1 MSNLDR
7 SQQTLTILSDWLTG
21 KPIVPSQ
28 IDILFQFEL
37 NNQRRAAAFGIDEA
51 TGKEII
57 QQRSQLFVAVHPTIE
72 ANCHTL
78 KITPNDNLLLTF
90 WDLWLPLAMQL
101 VWGKDKLGR
110 ALIQGI
116 LGGQGTG
123 KTTLTSMLGVILARL
138 GKSSIAISIDDLYK
152 TYIDRQQLQ
161 AEDPRL
167 KWRGPPPTH
176 DVELGMKILD
186 DLRETNR
193 QEPIYIPRFDKS
205 AYNGKGDR
213 FPNYEIINPVDI
225 VLFEGWFV
233 GVEPVEASAFLQP
246 PPPII
251 NPADIAFAKDTNDR
265 LRNYLPLWQRLDRL
279 MVFYPTNYRYSKEW
293 RKEAEHKA
301 IAMGKAG
308 MDDRE
313 IDEFVDYFWKALHPE
328 LFIEPLLTNPRV
340 NLVVEIE
347 KDRSIG
353 NLF

>member
-7 SQQTLTILSDWLTG
+7 SQQTLAILSDWLAG
-21 KPIVPSQ
+21 KLIVPNQ
-28 IDILFQFEL
+28 IDILLEAEL
-37 NNQRRAAAFGIDEA
+37 NNPTKAAAFGINAA
-51 TGKEII
+51 TGRELI
-57 QQRSQLFVAVHPTIE
+57 QQRSQLFLAIYPAIE

-78 KITPNDNLLLTF
+78 KITPNETLFLTF
-90 WDLWLPLAMQL
+90 WVLWLPLAMQL
-101 VWGKDKLGR
+101 VWEKDRLGR
-110 ALIQGI
+110 TLIQGI

-123 KTTLTSMLGVILARL
+123 KTTLTFMLGIILAHL
-138 GKSSIAISIDDLYK
+138 GKSSIAISLDDLYK

-176 DVELGMKILD
+176 DLELGIKILD
-186 DLRETNR
+186 ELRENNR
-193 QEPIYIPRFDKS
+193 QELIYIPRFDKY
-205 AYNGKGDR
+205 AYDGQGDR
-213 FPNYEIINPVDI
+213 SPKDEIINSVDI

-233 GVEPVEASAFLQP
+233 GVEPVELSAFIQP

-251 NPADIAFAKDTNDR
+251 TPADIAFAKDTNDR
-265 LRNYLPLWQRLDRL
+265 LKNYLPLWQRLDRL
-279 MVFYPTNYRYSKEW
+279 MVLCPVDYRYSKEW

-301 IAMGKAG
+301 IATGKAG
-308 MDDRE
+308 MSDQE

-328 LFIEPLLTNPRV
+328 LFVKPLLTNPRV
-340 NLVVEIE
+340 DLVVEIE

>member
-1 MSNLDR
+1 MR
-7 SQQTLTILSDWLTG
+7 VVT
-21 KPIVPSQ
+21 
-28 IDILFQFEL
+28 
-37 NNQRRAAAFGIDEA
+37 
-51 TGKEII
+51 
-57 QQRSQLFVAVHPTIE
+57 E

-78 KITPNDNLLLTF
+78 KIALNETLLLTF
-90 WDLWLPLAMQL
+90 WNLWLPLAMQL
-101 VWGKDKLGR
+101 VWEKDKLGR

-123 KTTLTSMLGVILARL
+123 KTTLTSMLEIILARL
-138 GKSSIAISIDDLYK
+138 GKTSIAISLDDLYK

-176 DVELGMKILD
+176 DVELGIKILD
-186 DLRETNR
+186 ELRENNR
-193 QEPIYIPRFDKS
+193 QEPIYIMRFDKS
-205 AYNGKGDR
+205 AYEGKGDR
-213 FPNYEIINPVDI
+213 SPHNEIINPVDI

-233 GVEPVEASAFLQP
+233 GVEPVAESVFIQP

-251 NPADIAFAKDTNDR
+251 TSTDIAFAKDTNNR
-265 LRNYLPLWQRLDRL
+265 LKNYLPLWQKMDRL
-279 MVFYPTNYRYSKEW
+279 MVFFPTDYRYSKEW

-308 MDDRE
+308 MSDRE
-313 IDEFVDYFWKALHPE
+313 IDEFVDYFWQALHPD
-328 LFIEPLLTNPRV
+328 LFVKPLLTNPRV

-347 KDRSIG
+347 KDRSIR